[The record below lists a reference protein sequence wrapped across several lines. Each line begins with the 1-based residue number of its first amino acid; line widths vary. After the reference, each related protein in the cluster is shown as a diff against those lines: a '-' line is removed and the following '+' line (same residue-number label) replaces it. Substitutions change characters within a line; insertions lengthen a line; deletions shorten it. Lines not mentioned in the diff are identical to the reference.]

1 MNVDNRQRLLR
12 IAFFTY
18 STRPRGGIV
27 HTLELAEHIQDLGHD
42 VHVFALG
49 KDEKGFF
56 RPTSLPST
64 FIPCIMGERD
74 ESLDD
79 RIQRYIDTYYQFLVN
94 HLETS
99 FDIYHTQDCVSAN
112 ALWHASEKG
121 LFPFFIR
128 TIHHVDDFV
137 SPRLIQCQKDSI
149 YRPEHR
155 LVVSKY
161 WKARLMSEFG
171 VDSHIIHNGVDI
183 NRFRPPTDVQ
193 RKGARKK
200 LDVSGKTVFLSIG
213 GIEPRKNSIRL
224 VTAFN
229 SARRQLLA
237 QGLDPILLIA
247 GGETLFDY
255 TPYRTEFFGWLHDSE
270 LEIGKDILLLGTVED
285 EQIPELYHAAD
296 GLLFP
301 SVKEGW
307 GLVVLEAMASG
318 LPVLTS
324 DIPVFKEYLQ
334 HEENAIMVSAED
346 ESSIAAGIEKL
357 AIDLKLKQRLAS
369 SGPKT
374 AELYSWESTAKAH
387 LEYYYELLSAKSKP
401 LFQHEL
407 RCE

>member
-1 MNVDNRQRLLR
+1 MDGNIRQESLR
-12 IAFFTY
+12 IALFTY
-18 STRPRGGIV
+18 STKPRGGVV
-27 HTLELAEHIQDLGHD
+27 HTLELAEHIQNLGHD
-42 VHVFALG
+42 VHIFALG
-49 KDEKGFF
+49 KDEQGFF
-56 RPTSLPST
+56 RSTSFPNT
-64 FIPCIMGERD
+64 FIPCAMGEKN
-74 ESLDD
+74 ESLDN
-79 RIQRYIDTYYQFLVN
+79 RIERYIDTYFQFLVT
-94 HLETS
+94 HLETP
-99 FDIYHTQDCVSAN
+99 FDIYHAQDCVSAN

-121 LFPFFIR
+121 LFSFFIR
-128 TIHHVDDFV
+128 TIHHIDDFV

-161 WKARLMSEFG
+161 WKVRLMSEFG
-171 VDSHIIHNGVDI
+171 VDSHMIHNGVDI
-183 NRFRPPTDVQ
+183 KRFRPPTDSQ
-193 RKGARKK
+193 RNGARKK

-224 VTAFN
+224 VMAFDL
-229 SARRQLLA
+229 ARRQLLIK
-237 QGLDPILLIA
+237 GLDPILLIA

-255 TPYRTEFFGWLHDSE
+255 TLYRKEFFAWLHDSE
-270 LEIGKDILLLGTVED
+270 LEIGKDILLLETVED

-324 DIPVFKEYLQ
+324 DIPVFKEYLL
-334 HEENAIMVSAED
+334 HEENAFMVSAED
-346 ESSIAAGIEKL
+346 ELSIASGIEKL
-357 AIDLKLKQRLAS
+357 AIDIRLKRRLAS

-387 LEYYYELLSAKSKP
+387 LEYYFELLSTKSKP
-401 LFQHEL
+401 LVQHEL
-407 RCE
+407 